1 MATIELPAPIEMQ
14 MPLVQ
19 VLGRRRSR
27 REFSEQPLD
36 GAILSTL
43 LWACVG
49 RNSDDDRRTAP
60 SAFNCREVDCFVFD
74 DKGVWLYDPEDNALV
89 QATQGDKRAMTTTA
103 QDYVGMAPIT
113 LVLAVS
119 NAKAEPLVGA
129 MGQICRAVDVGAAMQ
144 NALLACA
151 AMGLSAVPRAS
162 FDPQQVLQARGKSE
176 EQYAPLMAVTV
187 GFPA

>member
-113 LVLAVS
+113 LGAGREQRQGRAPRGRHGPDLPRRRCGGGHAKRAFGLCGHGAV
-119 NAKAEPLVGA
+119 G
-129 MGQICRAVDVGAAMQ
+129 RA
-144 NALLACA
+144 
-151 AMGLSAVPRAS
+151 
-162 FDPQQVLQARGKSE
+162 AR
-176 EQYAPLMAVTV
+176 QL
-187 GFPA
+187 